1 MNSSKGEEEK
11 DKDAAVDSRV
21 PSLEAIVVFFDLVH
35 CEMSQHRDA
44 YGLAATGSLSTDT
57 PTLSPPQ
64 QPYSTAGTATPP
76 WHGGHVDA
84 AVVNTGTPTGS
95 PPRQPYSTAGTSTP
109 PWVTD
114 SPAPPPHIGGG
125 GGGRMGSPSTPQQA
139 PQQAASVRGSLCG
152 CFTVEYYK
160 PYFNVDTGD
169 VYKRWL
175 GSMLF
180 CRRQNGFV
188 ELMGENPDAY
198 GPFWNATTLVFLVA
212 VTTNLSSWLA
222 FNGDQWYV
230 FVRNRYRIPQYDFQ
244 KVVTCS
250 AIVYGF
256 GAVVPLLVWAAFRQ
270 LDVKLSLI
278 HVLCTH
284 GYGQAVFLPAA
295 LICAVPNG
303 MFSTPSS
310 WNQWIHF
317 RDHMRLP
324 HRISSDDTWRARRG
338 CTALYAGVRDA
349 AVVTLATCAVALGVA
364 AVMSTLF
371 LLRTLT
377 PPVMEHNPTW
387 AMIIVGVLVAEQVT
401 FAMLLKFLFYY
412 Q

>member
-1 MNSSKGEEEK
+1 MM
-11 DKDAAVDSRV
+11 
-21 PSLEAIVVFFDLVH
+21 
-35 CEMSQHRDA
+35 EM
-44 YGLAATGSLSTDT
+44 G
-57 PTLSPPQ
+57 PMP
-64 QPYSTAGTATPP
+64 
-76 WHGGHVDA
+76 
-84 AVVNTGTPTGS
+84 VNTGTPTGS

-114 SPAPPPHIGGG
+114 SPAPPPHIAGG
-125 GGGRMGSPSTPQQA
+125 GGGRVGSPSTPQQA

-222 FNGDQWYV
+222 FNGDQW
-230 FVRNRYRIPQYDFQ
+230 QYDFQ

-303 MFSTPSS
+303 MFST
-310 WNQWIHF
+310 
-317 RDHMRLP
+317 
-324 HRISSDDTWRARRG
+324 
-338 CTALYAGVRDA
+338 
-349 AVVTLATCAVALGVA
+349 VALGVA